1 MNVWEVAKSAAR
13 EMTPAQCRAG
23 RILAG
28 LSQAELAEIA
38 VIPATLITDY
48 ETGIGMPEPR
58 DLAEIRSVLEWAGIE
73 FVENERAGPGVR
85 LRKGEMM
92 EPKGPQ
98 SPRSAI

>member
-1 MNVWEVAKSAAR
+1 MNVWGDAKSVTR
-13 EMTPAQCRAG
+13 GMTPAQCRAG

-48 ETGIGMPEPR
+48 ETGVGMPEPR

-73 FVENERAGPGVR
+73 FVEDEWDGPGVR
-85 LRKGEMM
+85 ARK
-92 EPKGPQ
+92 
-98 SPRSAI
+98 

>member
-1 MNVWEVAKSAAR
+1 
-13 EMTPAQCRAG
+13 MTPAQCRAG

-73 FVENERAGPGVR
+73 FVENERARPGVR
-85 LRKGEMM
+85 LRKGAEMT
-92 EPKGPQ
+92 ESKGPQ

>member
-1 MNVWEVAKSAAR
+1 MTSLYLAAG
-13 EMTPAQCRAG
+13 MTPVQCRAG

-48 ETGIGMPEPR
+48 ETGVGRPEPR

-73 FVENERAGPGVR
+73 FVESEWDGPGVR
-85 LRKGEMM
+85 LRK
-92 EPKGPQ
+92 
-98 SPRSAI
+98 